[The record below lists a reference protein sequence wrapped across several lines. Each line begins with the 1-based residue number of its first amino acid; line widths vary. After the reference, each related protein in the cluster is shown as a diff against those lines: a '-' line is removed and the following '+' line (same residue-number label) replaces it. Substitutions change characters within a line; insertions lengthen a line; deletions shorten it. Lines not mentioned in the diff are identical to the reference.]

1 MGAAEERETVQEAE
15 LPEEREAGRQERVLG
30 TGRGPKESEAV
41 LEAPL
46 AVAVMMANKLVRM
59 EVAVTEKLA
68 EIAPAGTVTEDGV
81 VSNALLSERVTSW
94 PPAGAAADRVT
105 VQEADPPERI
115 EVSEQVSDD
124 TVTGVEIGMEMVP
137 SVASAVRKSPVGED
151 AKTWGTVSTR
161 EGEAEFATVRL
172 MLATV
177 PTGIEVEFA
186 PTSRQV

>member
-1 MGAAEERETVQEAE
+1 MGAATERVRVQVAE
-15 LPEEREAGRQERVLG
+15 PPEEMETGRQESVLG
-30 TGRGPKESEAV
+30 TGRGARESEAV
-41 LEAPL
+41 LEVPL
-46 AVAVMMANKLVRM
+46 VVAVMTANILVRM

-68 EIAPAGTVTEDGV
+68 EVAPAGTVMEDGV
-81 VSNALLSERVTSW
+81 VSNVLLSERVTSW
-94 PPAGAAADRVT
+94 PPAGAAAVRLT

-115 EVSEQVSDD
+115 EVSEQVNDD
-124 TVTGVEIGMEMVP
+124 TVTGVETGMEMVP
-137 SVASAVRKSPVGED
+137 SVARAVKKSPVGED

-172 MLATV
+172 TLATV